1 MLPISDVRCNLC
13 GQQETDNNR
22 KTARGYR
29 PDKCPNCGKTLPE
42 DFDLL
47 WFNNYFS
54 SQKFCNSIFQ
64 SQAQATSLGAVS
76 RIVYLTY
83 NTIVTSVTSI
93 AFMISTVRQKLQNKL
108 KHSSIGVVLRKLK
121 PGMK

>member
-1 MLPISDVRCNLC
+1 MLLISDVRCNLC
-13 GQQETDNNR
+13 GQKGTDNNR

-29 PDKCPNCGKTLPE
+29 SDKCPNCGKTLPE

-47 WFNNYFS
+47 WFNNDFR
-54 SQKFCNSIFQ
+54 SQQFCNSIFQ

-83 NTIVTSVTSI
+83 NTIATLI
-93 AFMISTVRQKLQNKL
+93 AFMISTVCQKLQNKL

-121 PGMK
+121 PRMK